1 MKTIVAL
8 VDFSDLTFKVLK
20 QAHTLATAFESQV
33 VILHVVPREPVVV
46 DVGLASATLTRNPD
60 AEEIAKD
67 SQQLQE
73 LCDSLTKNGVTAT
86 ARQLQV
92 SSVGEILDESRQANA
107 DLIVVGSHKHG
118 ALYNLLVGSIA
129 QDVLKQAFC
138 PVLVVPNV

>member
-20 QAHTLATAFESQV
+20 QAHTLATAFKSLV

-67 SQQLQE
+67 GKQLE
-73 LCDSLTKNGVTAT
+73 DLCDSLTKNGVTAT
-86 ARQLQV
+86 ARQLQA
-92 SSVGEILDESRQANA
+92 SSVDEILDESRRLEA